1 MKFGQGIAES
11 SIRSGVFFQMAH
23 VDQTVVIVE
32 VVRPAYFGHFVWVP
46 TKNLGNDVPQVGRVI
61 LVQESPK
68 PLLNPQELLP

>member
-1 MKFGQGIAES
+1 MKFVQGIAES
-11 SIRSGVFFQMAH
+11 GIRFGAFFQMAH

-32 VVRPAYFGHFVWVP
+32 VVRPTQLGHFVWIP
-46 TKNLGNDVPQVGRVI
+46 PADLGNDVAQVERVI